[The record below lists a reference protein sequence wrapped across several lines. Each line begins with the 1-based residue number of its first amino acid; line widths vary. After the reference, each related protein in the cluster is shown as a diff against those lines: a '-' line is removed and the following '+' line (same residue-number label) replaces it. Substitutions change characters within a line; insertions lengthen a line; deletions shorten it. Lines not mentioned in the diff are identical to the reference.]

1 MFQEMITGVESDRTE
16 LPDDIENREHVEI
29 IFDEALE
36 LLTHAGT
43 V

>member
-1 MFQEMITGVESDRTE
+1 MFQEMIKGV
-16 LPDDIENREHVEI
+16 DDIENREHVEI